1 MESLTFANLHTFIFI
16 LRSWT
21 PEVFLGVHGPPDGNH
36 CVRRNWPACKKGERH
51 GMLGV
56 KITMT
61 ELYLSLGSLNL
72 DLHAPLGK
80 FPSDTCSIIVTLQYE
95 EVFNEM

>member
-1 MESLTFANLHTFIFI
+1 
-16 LRSWT
+16 
-21 PEVFLGVHGPPDGNH
+21 
-36 CVRRNWPACKKGERH
+36 
-51 GMLGV
+51 MLGV